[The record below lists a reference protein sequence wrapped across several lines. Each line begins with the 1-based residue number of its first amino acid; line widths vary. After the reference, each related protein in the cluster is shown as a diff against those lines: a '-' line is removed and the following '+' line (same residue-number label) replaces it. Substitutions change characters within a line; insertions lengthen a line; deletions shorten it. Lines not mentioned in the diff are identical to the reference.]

1 MFLHRSHVFSN
12 ISKILS
18 RSEEEEDVTMSMH
31 ESHQSSHSQ
40 QVSSCVEVL
49 KDLTYG
55 VEIKASSRQAMIGSL
70 TDNSTETFWES
81 GDEDRNK
88 TKTITIICGAHS
100 LPRIVYIHI
109 DNCRDLTVSFVM
121 NSNSF
126 TNAFA
131 LIILMLQHKVSS
143 VTFQSGNNVDEMIK
157 LSSME
162 VESRFAGWINC
173 LITGITSYY
182 IYIFQYNRLCLLF
195 YCYCIFNFLCYFILY
210 RSTSRY
216 SWS

>member
-31 ESHQSSHSQ
+31 ESHQSIHSQ

-49 KDLTYG
+49 KDLTCG

-88 TKTITIICGAHS
+88 TKAITIICGAHS

-126 TNAFA
+126 TNVFV

-157 LSSME
+157 LRTVE

-173 LITGITSYY
+173 PITGITSYY
-182 IYIFQYNRLCLLF
+182 IYIFQYNR
-195 YCYCIFNFLCYFILY
+195 CICYFTLIVFSMLLY
-210 RSTSRY
+210 FRSTSRY
-216 SWS
+216 CWS